1 MASFQVQF
9 TVGGLSAKA
18 DAFVVV
24 YLNGAPFGRTETI
37 RNLAN
42 PSFLQSFKL
51 DAPVDGEVL
60 KIEVY
65 DEEKAASKNL
75 KDQQLLGVVEVSVR
89 QLVENLAQLTTLRT
103 TGGDARGLFKKEKPP
118 LNVYVQTEIINPTSD
133 VLAMQWSAKDLTNLD
148 GLFNKS
154 DPRMVQDGSYLP
166 AFRTEVVDG
175 NLNPVWEKLNVTLQR
190 LANGD
195 LDRPLLAQVFDMD
208 NGEKKRQLIGQVQ
221 TTARALL
228 DLPTLYLQSAA
239 GKPAGSLRPLHMRL
253 QQSPPFVGFAP
264 GACQIQAIQGLVAP
278 PPPPLQDKLSQGYEY
293 ASPVPTIADKLSQ
306 GVAAPSVLPVAT
318 VVPELAPLAVPVP
331 STGEVVSSP
340 VATQVNWLE
349 KVHSADGGDDTTVV
363 FINSTPRAVDAVWVA
378 YEGEETWYQRIEPGH
393 RYEQPT
399 ISRHAWK
406 LAFADTGEPLAYV
419 VAPPTPSVVD
429 VHGVNQLVIG
439 ANLVPTGPRDLDDSV
454 PTVLVFRN
462 RTPGMLSLRWVD
474 TDQSE
479 TQYAVLQPGDSY
491 RQDTYSNHVW
501 KAAYV
506 ASDSG
511 VAFVTAPRE
520 PTHVDIEGFNQVRL
534 TRL

>member
-51 DAPVDGEVL
+51 DAPVDGEML

-65 DEEKAASKNL
+65 DEEKATSKNL

-154 DPRMVQDGSYLP
+154 DPVLFVSRMVQDGSYLP

-340 VATQVNWLE
+340 VATQGLLPSWHPESTGWKRSTRQMAATTRRWCLSTALLAPSMRCGSHT
-349 KVHSADGGDDTTVV
+349 KAKRHGTSASSPATGTSSRPSPVTRGSSRLPTRASPWRTSWRPRPRRSWTCTAST
-363 FINSTPRAVDAVWVA
+363 NS
-378 YEGEETWYQRIEPGH
+378 
-393 RYEQPT
+393 
-399 ISRHAWK
+399 
-406 LAFADTGEPLAYV
+406 
-419 VAPPTPSVVD
+419 
-429 VHGVNQLVIG
+429 
-439 ANLVPTGPRDLDDSV
+439 
-454 PTVLVFRN
+454 
-462 RTPGMLSLRWVD
+462 
-474 TDQSE
+474 
-479 TQYAVLQPGDSY
+479 
-491 RQDTYSNHVW
+491 
-501 KAAYV
+501 
-506 ASDSG
+506 
-511 VAFVTAPRE
+511 
-520 PTHVDIEGFNQVRL
+520 
-534 TRL
+534 